1 MTTIAESFELG
12 RDLLASP
19 WVYLVLFAF
28 AAVDAFFPAV
38 PSETAVITAGVFA
51 ASGAPD
57 LAVVVAVSAAGAFAG
72 DHVSYLIGRTGGGRQ
87 CGRRAADRRLT
98 GRRAAALD
106 WAGRAVAERG
116 GQILVVAR
124 YIPGGRTATT
134 LTMGALGYRLRSFTA
149 FAALAALSWS
159 LYAALV
165 GYLGGAAFQHDPV
178 KGLLLGLGVAAG
190 ITVAV
195 EVARR
200 LRHRRGGAGGT
211 TVTSGQDRGSGP
223 PDRAGAAQ
231 SASSTR
237 PAS

>member
-1 MTTIAESFELG
+1 MTIAEIFELG

-51 ASGAPD
+51 ASGEPD
-57 LAVVVAVSAAGAFAG
+57 LALVVAVSAAGAFAG
-72 DHVSYLIGRTGGGRQ
+72 DHVSYLIGRTGGGRLF
-87 CGRRAADRRLT
+87 GRLRGRRLT

-106 WAGRAVAERG
+106 WAGRAVTERG
-116 GQILVVAR
+116 GLILVVAR

-149 FAALAALSWS
+149 FAALAAVSWS

-165 GYLGGAAFQHDPV
+165 GYLGGAAFQHDPAR
-178 KGLLLGLGVAAG
+178 GLLLGFGVAAG
-190 ITVAV
+190 ITLMV

-200 LRHRRGGAGGT
+200 LVSRRGGDGGT
-211 TVTSGQDRGSGP
+211 AATSG
-223 PDRAGAAQ
+223 
-231 SASSTR
+231 R
-237 PAS
+237 PAPAATPPPPARR